1 LFDNTLYPIVVENVP
16 ITTATDHNISMYL
29 LLNPE
34 TFMSF
39 VEASP
44 SGRFE
49 TKIAT
54 KKAIFIAPPVA
65 SVIPSAAFSGILSIT
80 EPMNNALPEAGLLSF
95 AILSSGVFS
104 VMFVDA
110 FFDFFSRTALD
121 IVYESPPKIKPI
133 IVASSV

>member
-1 LFDNTLYPIVVENVP
+1 MVVENVP
-16 ITTATDHNISMYL
+16 IMTATDHNRSMYF

-34 TFMSF
+34 TFISL

-54 KKAIFIAPPVA
+54 KKAIFNAPPAA

-80 EPMNNALPEAGLLSF
+80 DPINKALPEAGLLSVV
-95 AILSSGVFS
+95 ILSSWAFVCMS
-104 VMFVDA
+104 VEA
-110 FFDFFSRTALD
+110 FAFDFLSRTVFA
-121 IVYESPPKIKPI
+121 IIYEIPPKIKPI
-133 IVASSV
+133 IVASSVLV

>member
-1 LFDNTLYPIVVENVP
+1 MTRIAPAANAIEMEIIGGLVFDNTLYPIVVENVP
-16 ITTATDHNISMYL
+16 IITATDHNRSMYF

-34 TFMSF
+34 TFISF

-54 KKAIFIAPPVA
+54 RKAIFNAPPDA

-80 EPMNNALPEAGLLSF
+80 DPMNKVLPEAGF
-95 AILSSGVFS
+95 AG
-104 VMFVDA
+104 A
-110 FFDFFSRTALD
+110 Q
-121 IVYESPPKIKPI
+121 E
-133 IVASSV
+133 